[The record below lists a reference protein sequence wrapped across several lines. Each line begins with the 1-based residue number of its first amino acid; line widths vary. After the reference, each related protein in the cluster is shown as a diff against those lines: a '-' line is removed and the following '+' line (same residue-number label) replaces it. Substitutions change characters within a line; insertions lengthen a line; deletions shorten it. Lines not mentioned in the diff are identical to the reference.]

1 MMKKVLSGTFESG
14 KRDFIITSKEI
25 NLVKSLKRLIR
36 KRKNKK
42 AGVV

>member
-14 KRDFIITSKEI
+14 KRDFIITSREI

-36 KRKNKK
+36 KSKNKK